1 MKLSPKIHLLHLKV
15 KWKLIYL
22 LDLVIS
28 HVSGVKELDILLL
41 NVQIKSSMILQDN
54 GGIESKS
61 SSDDEMPPL
70 EDYSDVD
77 VA

>member
-1 MKLSPKIHLLHLKV
+1 
-15 KWKLIYL
+15 
-22 LDLVIS
+22 VIS